1 MGLALPSAH
10 PRVDR
15 SRGSAPRSERRQ
27 IAYSRPPLAKYQEDA
42 IFSTHRY
49 GIIEASTKAGKT
61 TGCLIWLLEQAL
73 FNGGDGRNFWW
84 VSPVFAQADDCYNR
98 MLRAVPK
105 HLYKSHEG
113 EHTITLVNGSV
124 LHFKSADRPDTLYGV
139 DVYAAVIDEAS
150 RMKMAVWL
158 AVRSTLT
165 FTKGPV
171 RVIGN
176 VKGRKNWAYKMA
188 RRAEAEKGEG
198 NMQFRRITAF
208 DAVAAGILDMEEI
221 EDARSQLTEE
231 EFAELYLAEAPRDE
245 TSIYTAFTDQNIID
259 DLEDPGGDL
268 LVGMDFNVDPMTAVL
283 AGMAGDQLHIFGE
296 ITIRNGDT
304 ETMCKK
310 IRERYD
316 NRKITVYPDPS
327 GKRRITS
334 AKAGATDFSIIRE
347 NRMTISAPSRAM
359 AVVDRIN
366 CVNRAFCNAKGQR
379 LVFVNSKC
387 KKFITSFEEQEYK
400 AGTRE
405 PDKSSGHDHMTDA
418 AGYLISRKFP
428 IVKYKTG
435 SQDLEF

>member
-1 MGLALPSAH
+1 MAAPLSAL

-15 SRGSAPRSERRQ
+15 SRGSAPKTERRK
-27 IAYSRPPLAKYQEDA
+27 IEYSRPPLAKYQEDA
-42 IFSTHRY
+42 IFSPHRY

-73 FNGGDGRNFWW
+73 FYGSEGRNFWW

-98 MLRAVPK
+98 MLRAIPK

-113 EHTITLVNGSV
+113 EHTITLINGAV

-171 RVIGN
+171 RIIGN

-245 TSIYTAFTDQNIID
+245 TSVYTSFSDANVRD
-259 DLEDPGGDL
+259 DIMDIGGDL
-268 LVGMDFNVDPMTAVL
+268 LVGMDFNVDPMTAIL
-283 AGMAGDQLHIFGE
+283 GCRAGDQLHLFRE
-296 ITIRNGDT
+296 LVIRNGDT
-304 ETMCKK
+304 EIMCKK
-310 IRERYD
+310 IREMYP

-334 AKAGATDFSIIRE
+334 AKGNTDFSIIRE
-347 NRMTISAPSRAM
+347 YKMAISAPSRAM
-359 AVVDRIN
+359 AVVDRVA
-366 CVNRAFCNAKGQR
+366 CVNRALCNANGQR
-379 LVFVNSKC
+379 KVFFHSTL
-387 KKFITSFEEQEYK
+387 KKAITSFEEQEFK
-400 AGTRE
+400 EGTRE
-405 PDKSSGHDHMTDA
+405 PDKKAGHDHMTDA
-418 AGYLISRKFP
+418 SGYLISRLYP
-428 IVKYKTG
+428 IKQYKTG
-435 SQDLEF
+435 SQELEI